1 MKSSKPPVLATWVVE
16 HMVPGGT
23 NDALAGDLLEQFSQ
37 GRSASWYW
45 RQAIGAIL
53 AGFSKQRLILA
64 AAIGATFVWRIALNE
79 LYGRLWSTAEI
90 QCLSFVSA
98 HHEWVVASQ
107 ASWVGSMTAFN
118 ALPVAVALG
127 MYLWL
132 EKILSVRRFL
142 RGLGAGLI
150 VMAVGFD
157 SWPPS
162 NWVRPAF
169 VANYIATVPLFF
181 ALLAAMWVA
190 RPIHD
195 GRSAAKILA

>member
-16 HMVPGGT
+16 HMVPGGR

-37 GRSASWYW
+37 GRSARWYW
-45 RQAIGAIL
+45 RQVFGAMIV
-53 AGFSKQRLILA
+53 GFSKEWLILA

-79 LYGRLWSTAEI
+79 LYGRLWSEAEI
-90 QCLSFVSA
+90 QCLSFVSV
-98 HHEWVVASQ
+98 HHTWVVASQ
-107 ASWVGSMTAFN
+107 ATWVGSMTAFN

-127 MYLWL
+127 LYLGL
-132 EKILSVRRFL
+132 NKTLRVRRFL

-150 VMAVGFD
+150 VMALGFE

-162 NWVRPAF
+162 NWVRPAL
-169 VANYIATVPLFF
+169 VANFIATVPLFF
-181 ALLAAMWVA
+181 ALIIAMWAA

-195 GRSAAKILA
+195 GRSTAKILA